1 MDNIF
6 GGLFEIQVAEVKIS
20 ELIDVGN
27 PLFWKKRF
35 ENPKFLLPLNIQS
48 WCFFF

>member
-6 GGLFEIQVAEVKIS
+6 GGLFEIQVAEAIIS

-27 PLFWKKRF
+27 PLIWK
-35 ENPKFLLPLNIQS
+35 EML
-48 WCFFF
+48 